1 MLLDKYDYNLTNK
14 LTNKL
19 TRCSIYSYN
28 AKCRSIVMRYA
39 SEWEQIVERMG
50 RWIDFKNDYKT
61 MYPWFMESIWWVF
74 KQIYEKGM
82 VYRGFKVLIIFSHLL
97 EV

>member
-1 MLLDKYDYNLTNK
+1 
-14 LTNKL
+14 
-19 TRCSIYSYN
+19 
-28 AKCRSIVMRYA
+28 MRYA

-82 VYRGFKVLIIFSHLL
+82 VYRGYKVLIIFSHLRGGVKMWL
-97 EV
+97 MCTYR